1 MTHPAQDRAQRY
13 AEFERR
19 VGPWMVALSI
29 AFVPVFLM
37 GFLPRVPELWRTLS
51 DEISWG
57 IWLVFVIEFAIRLML
72 APDRLRMLRTHLFD
86 VLVLVLPFLRAFRG
100 VRALRSVARA
110 MFAIGGMTL
119 SGRALETTR
128 RVARGKGVPYVVGLV
143 ALAVVAGAL
152 IVLHVETGVPGSNI
166 GTLGDA
172 VWWALST
179 VTTVGYGDRYPT
191 TTEGRVVAFA
201 LMLLGLGLFSLV
213 TARIAAFF
221 VGDDQS
227 SEEARRA
234 FEQVNARLERV
245 ERLLLEAKGESAT
258 LPGGSASQ
266 IEQESAGEAGP
277 PASTNQ

>member
-1 MTHPAQDRAQRY
+1 MTQPLDSRTQRY
-13 AEFERR
+13 AEFERQ
-19 VGPWMVALSI
+19 VGPWMLGLSI

-37 GFLPRVPELWRTLS
+37 GFLPRVPEFWRSLS

-57 IWLVFVIEFAIRLML
+57 IWLVFVIEFTIRLL
-72 APDRLRMLRTHLFD
+72 LTPDRLRMLRTHVFD
-86 VLVLVLPFLRAFRG
+86 ILVLVLPFLRVFRG

-110 MFAIGGMTL
+110 IFAIGGMTL

-128 RVARGKGVPYVVGLV
+128 RVARGKGVPYVMGLV
-143 ALAVVAGAL
+143 TLAAIAGAL

-172 VWWALST
+172 LWWALST

-221 VGDDQS
+221 VGDDQAG
-227 SEEARRA
+227 EEARQEFRQLN
-234 FEQVNARLERV
+234 ERLARV
-245 ERLLLEAKGESAT
+245 EGLLLEAREREGTVESAAPRAVVPPET
-258 LPGGSASQ
+258 PSQ
-266 IEQESAGEAGP
+266 G
-277 PASTNQ
+277 